1 MKKFVCTVSL
11 FGDVFVDSRLG
22 APDGAHVGDDVC
34 ADEVGGVE
42 EISCE
47 RVGASD
53 ELVVGLR
60 GAGCSRPRRA
70 WPVRCRRGA

>member
-1 MKKFVCTVSL
+1 M

-53 ELVVGLR
+53 ELVVGVECELAVDVFEDV
-60 GAGCSRPRRA
+60 G
-70 WPVRCRRGA
+70 